1 MLIGLVALMTLLFF
15 GGGNEAIFLNP
26 DIKKNVKTYVKDKD
40 RKKEIYAI
48 IKEIEKEQK
57 KFLKRKSKYFD
68 KKAIALNNSYLT
80 QREAFDAL
88 FEEYYTERMNIQSS
102 YWTRDSRI
110 RTIFK
115 EDEWNGMMTAV
126 LEKPDK
132 DKARKGFNKESD
144 KLFEGIINS
153 CKKNIQDEGK
163 RLSAVNAVEGAQME
177 VNAFV
182 EAYVNQDY
190 DHLETLRSKNASK
203 EDFDKAASQINAL
216 RKGVLTHL
224 IDMRFQVISN
234 TTEDEWGKIS
244 KELDQ
249 LFKKGKGIV

>member
-1 MLIGLVALMTLLFF
+1 
-15 GGGNEAIFLNP
+15 
-26 DIKKNVKTYVKDKD
+26 
-40 RKKEIYAI
+40 
-48 IKEIEKEQK
+48 
-57 KFLKRKSKYFD
+57 
-68 KKAIALNNSYLT
+68 
-80 QREAFDAL
+80 
-88 FEEYYTERMNIQSS
+88 MNIQSS

-182 EAYVNQDY
+182 EAYLNQDY

>member
-1 MLIGLVALMTLLFF
+1 
-15 GGGNEAIFLNP
+15 
-26 DIKKNVKTYVKDKD
+26 
-40 RKKEIYAI
+40 
-48 IKEIEKEQK
+48 
-57 KFLKRKSKYFD
+57 
-68 KKAIALNNSYLT
+68 
-80 QREAFDAL
+80 
-88 FEEYYTERMNIQSS
+88 
-102 YWTRDSRI
+102 
-110 RTIFK
+110 
-115 EDEWNGMMTAV
+115 
-126 LEKPDK
+126 
-132 DKARKGFNKESD
+132 
-144 KLFEGIINS
+144 
-153 CKKNIQDEGK
+153 
-163 RLSAVNAVEGAQME
+163 ME

-182 EAYVNQDY
+182 EAYLNQDY